1 MNPIYRAAVIE
12 VGGRAVRLLVAD
24 VVSESRLR
32 NVFTAS
38 TEVDLVGAVDLGG
51 AAAETAIRDVIEV
64 IRRYRIRA
72 EEFRPTRIAAFGTE
86 AIRRLGPVPV
96 EGFRTVL
103 PSFRALSKKEE
114 AELSFLAGVLGAVDP
129 ANRFSTFLV
138 IDQGSGSMEVV
149 VGSLNAEGAKISA
162 YKSYALGTR
171 ELVKMLQAAGTFD
184 QLRKSLV
191 VRFSRLKP
199 FTHKVGGPPVVLG
212 SAATRLA
219 WMSVRPDPLAS
230 YDPRQVQGR
239 RMRLSYIDSL
249 IQVAERYPDTARL
262 ALQPQNPNGAEFE
275 TVLAGLV
282 ALEAFLKRE
291 CKEEFIVCGD
301 GTRYGLA
308 WRLALQDGVR
318 LLSEL

>member
-1 MNPIYRAAVIE
+1 MLLRSLDGTAYQRKVPATRMAV
-12 VGGRAVRLLVAD
+12 
-24 VVSESRLR
+24 
-32 NVFTAS
+32 
-38 TEVDLVGAVDLGG
+38 
-51 AAAETAIRDVIEV
+51 
-64 IRRYRIRA
+64 
-72 EEFRPTRIAAFGTE
+72 FGSE

-96 EGFRTVL
+96 EGFRTVAKL
-103 PSFRALSKKEE
+103 SGSFEEEE
-114 AELSFLAGVLGAVDP
+114 AELSFLAGVLGGVHP

-219 WMSVRPDPLAS
+219 WMSVDRIRLPRTTLGKYRDVECAS
-230 YDPRQVQGR
+230 AISTP
-239 RMRLSYIDSL
+239 
-249 IQVAERYPDTARL
+249 
-262 ALQPQNPNGAEFE
+262 
-275 TVLAGLV
+275 
-282 ALEAFLKRE
+282 
-291 CKEEFIVCGD
+291 
-301 GTRYGLA
+301 
-308 WRLALQDGVR
+308 
-318 LLSEL
+318 